1 MFNSFLAIWIGYKLA
16 SFVTLF
22 LKIRERR
29 MKLLCSTE
37 LNCLGSLGLGEHFN
51 IKTYVRCLQW
61 HRIIGNY
68 THIRFKVK

>member
-22 LKIRERR
+22 LKIREGR

-37 LNCLGSLGLGEHFN
+37 LTCLGGLDLGENFD
-51 IKTYVRCLQW
+51 IKTYVWFCNGTELLKA
-61 HRIIGNY
+61 
-68 THIRFKVK
+68 THTYVVK